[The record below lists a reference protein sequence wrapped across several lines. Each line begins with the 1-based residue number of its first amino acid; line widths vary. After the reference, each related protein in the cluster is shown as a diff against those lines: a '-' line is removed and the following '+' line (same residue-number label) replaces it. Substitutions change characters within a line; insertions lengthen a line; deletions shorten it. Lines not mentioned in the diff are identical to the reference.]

1 MRTRTRIFFAMAIA
15 SVLAVLTALLLLN
28 GNVSVAIWMEGPYFP
43 LTLLLPGSVDT
54 LTTMVVV
61 VAAYYFVSSL
71 VALTYSS
78 RRTVVLVV
86 SIVIAVNTVGAYT
99 WHRLA
104 HRSACADGR
113 TAQYVVEPDCP
124 NVPVGSPPDPAKG
137 GTRSGDLADTGS

>member
-1 MRTRTRIFFAMAIA
+1 MTAQITTKEANMKTRTRVLFAVVIA

-28 GNVSVAIWMEGPYFP
+28 GNVREAIWMEGPYFP

-61 VAAYYFVSSL
+61 VAAYYFLCSL
-71 VALTYSS
+71 VALKWFS

-86 SIVIAVNTVGAYT
+86 LIVIAVNTLGAYT

-104 HRSACADGR
+104 HRSASADGR
-113 TAQYVVEPDCP
+113 ISHYVVEPDCRCCSTTERP
-124 NVPVGSPPDPAKG
+124 LMVRG
-137 GTRSGDLADTGS
+137 